1 MSVNVLSNLLKGL
14 DTNTRLAV
22 SDDVVSI
29 CYHVWGLKTSGTCHI
44 YLTSLCASFLTIAK
58 NL

>member
-1 MSVNVLSNLLKGL
+1 MSVHVLSNLLKGL
-14 DTNTRLAV
+14 DTNSRLV
-22 SDDVVSI
+22 ESDDVVSI